1 MEALLNIGESHDGSG
16 YIVRVRWAGFEEKE
30 DTWEPL
36 KTLWEDAPQFVKQQL
51 RKMQLGSDVHE
62 NLKNNYGIKL

>member
-1 MEALLNIGESHDGSG
+1 MEALLNIGESHDGFG
-16 YIVRVRWAGFEEKE
+16 YLVRVRWAGSEEE